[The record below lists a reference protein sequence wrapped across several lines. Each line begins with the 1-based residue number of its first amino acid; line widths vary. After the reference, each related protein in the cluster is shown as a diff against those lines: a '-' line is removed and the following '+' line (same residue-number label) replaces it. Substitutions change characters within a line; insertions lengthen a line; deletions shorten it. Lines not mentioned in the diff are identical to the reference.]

1 MGALIR
7 VENVSRRYGEVEAVK
22 RLSFEV
28 AGGEIV
34 GLLGPNGAG
43 KTTALRMMATL
54 LKPDEGRIVINGH
67 DTLEEP
73 RAVRAELGYQTGDT
87 GLYGRLTPVEFL
99 RYFARLNET
108 PRERIEERI
117 GQLVAEF
124 DMDEFVGRRCS
135 ELSTGQKQRVSIA
148 RALLNDPP
156 VVILDEPTVG
166 LDIVSSAFVLDSLRR
181 GRDAGRG
188 ILFSTHILSEVELVC
203 DRVVIMHKGEHRFS
217 GSLEEM
223 RSTTGMQ
230 SLSKAFLC
238 LIGELAAS

>member
-1 MGALIR
+1 MSSLIQ
-7 VENVSRRYGEVEAVK
+7 VDNVSRRYGDVEAVK
-22 RLSFEV
+22 GLSFEV
-28 AGGEIV
+28 AAGEIV

-67 DTLEEP
+67 NTVEEP

-108 PRERIEERI
+108 PKARAEERI
-117 GQLVAEF
+117 AELVAEF
-124 DMDEFVGRRCS
+124 DMKEFVGRRCS

-148 RALLNDPP
+148 RALLNEPP
-156 VVILDEPTVG
+156 VVILDEPTAG
-166 LDIVSSAFVLDSLRR
+166 LDIVSSGWVLASLRR
-181 GRDAGRG
+181 GRDAGRA

-217 GSLEEM
+217 GSIDAM
-223 RSTTGMQ
+223 REQTGMQ
-230 SLSKAFLC
+230 SLSRAFLQ
-238 LIGELAAS
+238 LIGELDE